1 MTRLTKLI
9 KKGVPIYE
17 ELQELTS
24 KPVKLNAKGC
34 LDMAIANVGTHYD
47 DGWVVGRDSVLTRD
61 VEEYRY
67 CNQFVRN
74 ACRWIKEKTFTMP
87 TKDIRRYAWLAGPN
101 YNAVIAELA
110 SLPGTLHELIAVA
123 IYRVT
128 QSNPEVF
135 GTIDN
140 INNYHKRVNELNK
153 ELDQICNDIEL
164 GYSRSDLLF
173 SDINS
178 EGYAKVS
185 FKISNGEVP
194 VSDGCGRRLIE
205 WATQNK
211 LILEN

>member
-1 MTRLTKLI
+1 MARLEKLL
-9 KKGVPIYE
+9 KQGVPRYE
-17 ELQELTS
+17 ELQGLTS
-24 KPVKLNAKGC
+24 KPVKLSAKGC
-34 LDMAIANVGTHYD
+34 LNMAIAIVGTHYD

-61 VEEYRY
+61 AEDFRY

-110 SLPGTLHELIAVA
+110 SLPGTLHELIVVA

-140 INNYHKRVNELNK
+140 INDYRNRVNELNK
-153 ELDQICNDIEL
+153 ELDHIWKEIES

-185 FKISNGEVP
+185 FKISNGEIP
-194 VSDGCGRRLIE
+194 VSEGCGRRLIE
-205 WATQNK
+205 WAARNK
-211 LILEN
+211 QILEG

>member
-1 MTRLTKLI
+1 MARLIKLI
-9 KKGVPIYE
+9 KKGVPIYG

-24 KPVKLNAKGC
+24 KPVKLSAKGC
-34 LDMAIANVGTHYD
+34 LDMAIAIAGGGFDDDWLVGKD
-47 DGWVVGRDSVLTRD
+47 NVLTRD
-61 VEEYRY
+61 AEKYRY

-87 TKDIRRYAWLAGPN
+87 TKDIKRYTWLAGPN
-101 YNAVIAELA
+101 YDSVIAELG
-110 SLPGTLHELIAVA
+110 SLQSSIFELVA
-123 IYRVT
+123 LSIYKVT
-128 QSNPEVF
+128 KSHPEVF

-164 GYSRSDLLF
+164 GYSRSDLFF

-194 VSDGCGRRLIE
+194 VSEGCGRRLIE
-205 WATQNK
+205 WAARNNQ
-211 LILEN
+211 ILES